1 MSVKEKAKVFEGTV
15 CRLKLNIVLFAEAAN
30 IGNS

>member
-1 MSVKEKAKVFEGTV
+1 MKEKAKVFEGTV
-15 CRLKLNIVLFAEAAN
+15 CRLNVVLFAMAAN